1 MRGNLQHFQL
11 AEALQVIA
19 DLGKSGKL
27 MLARD
32 DEEAVIIFRNGRV
45 ICAASSTVRETLG
58 SLLIG
63 QNLTTGERLQEAL
76 DIQRGSAGEQRL
88 GNILVRLGYLSPDNL
103 RQVVTQQTR
112 GIILDLLQWQYGTF
126 EFVALEVEDRG
137 EVRSEVS
144 DLLVEEGLSATGLLM
159 GAAQA
164 YAETSDDLPGSDD
177 RAQTEELEDPEEF
190 GHTGDSG
197 HTWDSGHTGDF
208 GHTGDSGPAEVA
220 EPEPVAD
227 ATNDHETAPPLDTD
241 EERPARDAALLP
253 AESLQRLLE
262 ADTVPTLAVD
272 RNGKI
277 LLLNESLAAHLGSS
291 IASVAGQDLFSF
303 VHPEDRI
310 GLSRWL
316 SEEGEAP
323 VELDRGIRLRAGRG
337 SDRESDRDVYLVPT
351 SDGHVSEA
359 LMLRASSWSAVRP
372 RFDPLTGLLAR
383 DGLVQRASAA
393 IDRAQSV
400 DALCAVLLIDLHRL
414 RTVNESLGW
423 QAGDELLRAVAD
435 RIADHLRPGDAVARI
450 GGDRFALLVESLPE
464 EGDVELVARRL
475 EALLSKPY
483 TIAGEEVA
491 VTVRL
496 GASVARE
503 GCAGGEELLGDA
515 ESALRVARSEP
526 GQRVRIFTSR
536 GDRAARARTRLGLAR
551 DLRHAIDKD
560 QLAVRYKPLVSL
572 ETGAVVAL
580 ELSARWRHP
589 KRGVV
594 RPGDFLPG
602 AEAAGLLA
610 PIRKQLLEL
619 ALDDLEEHFSDAES
633 QPVDLVLA
641 LRAPDGHLEESVRC
655 VVEILEAR
663 RLEAERLTLEVP
675 ASAVEPEECE
685 VLAPLTDRGVRL
697 RLVASELSTTGLPR
711 LSHPAVDSLRI
722 DGELVR
728 RAPSDPSAA
737 ATLRALT
744 SFAAEH
750 DVASIADGVDL
761 PEHLNTAGTA
771 GCQMGQGALFGA
783 PKKSKHL
790 GKLLKGSPPWQ
801 ALVDARQSG

>member
-1 MRGNLQHFQL
+1 MRGNLQYFQL

-76 DIQRGSAGEQRL
+76 DIQRSSAGEQRL

-164 YAETSDDLPGSDD
+164 YAESSDDLPGSDD
-177 RAQTEELEDPEEF
+177 RAHTEALADSEEF

-197 HTWDSGHTGDF
+197 PT
-208 GHTGDSGPAEVA
+208 EVA
-220 EPEPVAD
+220 EPEPADD
-227 ATNDHETAPPLDTD
+227 ATSGPEAAPPLDTD
-241 EERPARDAALLP
+241 EERPASGAAVLP

-277 LLLNESLAAHLGSS
+277 LFLNESLAAHLGSS

-316 SEEGEAP
+316 SQEGEAA
-323 VELDRGIRLRAGRG
+323 VQLDRGIRLRAGKG
-337 SDRESDRDVYLVPT
+337 SDRDVYLVPT

-383 DGLVQRASAA
+383 DGFVERASEA

-423 QAGDELLRAVAD
+423 EAGDELLRAVAD
-435 RIADHLRPGDAVARI
+435 RVADHFRPGDAVARI
-450 GGDRFALLVESLPE
+450 AGDCFALLVESLPE

-483 TIAGEEVA
+483 TIAGEEIE

-526 GQRVRIFTSR
+526 GQRVRILTSR
-536 GDRAARARTRLGLAR
+536 GDRAARARTRLDLAR

-560 QLAVRYKPLVSL
+560 QLTVRYQPLVSL

-589 KRGVV
+589 KRGAV

-610 PIRKQLLEL
+610 PIRQQLLEL
-619 ALDDLEEHFSDAES
+619 ALDDLEERIGDAES
-633 QPVDLVLA
+633 QPVDLVLS
-641 LRAPDGHLEESVRC
+641 LRAPDGHLEESVRS
-655 VVEILEAR
+655 VVETLETR
-663 RLEAERLTLEVP
+663 RLDAERLTLEVP
-675 ASAVEPEECE
+675 ASALEPEGSE
-685 VLAPLTDRGVRL
+685 VLAPVTDRGVRL

-722 DGELVR
+722 DDELVR

-737 ATLRALT
+737 AALRALT

-790 GKLLKGSPPWQ
+790 GKLLKDSPPWQ
-801 ALVDARQSG
+801 ALVDARQAG